1 MNDLVLLIKSMVLIS
16 LPNFQLGESCWNACL
31 SSMLSIQ
38 GITCHTNPSL
48 ISMWVPKYKWGC
60 NEYTDKKN
68 VFRIDIFLPLHYS
81 EDDVMIYHTFVRKYT
96 FRDITKTPF
105 TLKTSLFIRVPT
117 FYLLIT
123 IHLYVLKEIKP
134 T

>member
-48 ISMWVPKYKWGC
+48 ISIWVPKYKWGC
-60 NEYTDKKN
+60 NEYTDKKL
-68 VFRIDIFLPLHYS
+68 VRIDIFLLLHYS
-81 EDDVMIYHTFVRKYT
+81 DDADMIYHTFVRKYT

-123 IHLYVLKEIKP
+123 IHLYVLKGIKP

>member
-60 NEYTDKKN
+60 IEYTDKK
-68 VFRIDIFLPLHYS
+68 L
-81 EDDVMIYHTFVRKYT
+81 FVK
-96 FRDITKTPF
+96 
-105 TLKTSLFIRVPT
+105 SV
-117 FYLLIT
+117 
-123 IHLYVLKEIKP
+123 
-134 T
+134 

>member
-1 MNDLVLLIKSMVLIS
+1 MAVRIHTYLILHNSD
-16 LPNFQLGESCWNACL
+16 
-31 SSMLSIQ
+31 
-38 GITCHTNPSL
+38 NP
-48 ISMWVPKYKWGC
+48 
-60 NEYTDKKN
+60 
-68 VFRIDIFLPLHYS
+68 
-81 EDDVMIYHTFVRKYT
+81 DVIYHTFAMKYT

-123 IHLYVLKEIKP
+123 IHLYVLKGIKP